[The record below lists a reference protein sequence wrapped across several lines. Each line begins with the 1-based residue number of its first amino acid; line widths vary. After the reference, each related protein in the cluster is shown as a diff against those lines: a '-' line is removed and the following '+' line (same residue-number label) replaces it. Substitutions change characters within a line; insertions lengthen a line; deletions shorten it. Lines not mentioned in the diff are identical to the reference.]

1 MTAAGH
7 QWSGYELAFL
17 IASITAIVV
26 IFVAEWL
33 RANLR
38 DGGKLPPPV
47 LLFIRIFLGIT
58 FLFLGVIGAIL
69 PVLQGWI
76 FFLLAALMFFPQ
88 SRFAVK
94 ACDKIEPKMPR
105 LIGWLRRR
113 GIGTH
118 RGTEQPEQ

>member
-1 MTAAGH
+1 MTASGH
-7 QWSGYELAFL
+7 DWSPHEIAFL
-17 IASITAIVV
+17 IASVTAVVV

-33 RANLR
+33 LHRVR
-38 DGGKLPPPV
+38 GGGKLPRPV

-58 FLFLGVIGAIL
+58 FLFLGVIGSLL

-76 FFLLAALMFFPQ
+76 FFLLAALVLFPQ
-88 SRFAVK
+88 SRFAIK

-105 LIGWLRRR
+105 LIAWLRRR

-118 RGTEQPEQ
+118 RETGS

>member
-1 MTAAGH
+1 MTAAVH
-7 QWSGYELAFL
+7 EWSRYEIAFL
-17 IASITAIVV
+17 TAAVAAIVV

-33 RANLR
+33 LGRVR
-38 DGGKLPPPV
+38 GGGKLPRPV

-58 FLFLGVIGAIL
+58 FLFLGVIGSLL

-76 FFLLAALMFFPQ
+76 FFLLAALVLFPQ
-88 SRFAVK
+88 SRFAIK

-105 LIGWLRRR
+105 MIAWLRRR

-118 RGTEQPEQ
+118 RETES

>member
-1 MTAAGH
+1 MTAAEH
-7 QWSGYELAFL
+7 EWSPYELGFL
-17 IASITAIVV
+17 VASVVAILV

-33 RANLR
+33 RAHLR

-58 FLFLGVIGAIL
+58 FLILGVIGSLL

-76 FFLLAALMFFPQ
+76 FFLLAVLVLFPQ
-88 SRFAVK
+88 SRFAIK

-105 LIGWLRRR
+105 MVAWLRRR

-118 RGTEQPEQ
+118 RETES